1 MDIRHLRYFT
11 AVAEELH
18 FTRAAEKLGI
28 RQPPLSQQI
37 QQLEREIG
45 SPLFHRLS
53 RGVELTAV
61 GVSFLKDAKAILA
74 QIDQAL
80 ASARQVA
87 RGEKGRLRMGLSMSV
102 TAHPWIARLI
112 RDYRAQHPGVQ
123 VTLELNDF
131 GQLTDA
137 VRDGALDVALVR
149 GRTAEIPGLTTYAV
163 VEEKLLAALPLGHR
177 LADAGTL
184 DLAELADED
193 FLIIPRTAGPNIY
206 DIMIAACRKAGF
218 SPRIVQEVPAFPPLL
233 NLVEAG
239 LGVALAPDSMRNMG
253 QEGVRL
259 LDLKGG
265 DDTAPIMLVYRANE
279 GAAAARALVAQARRA
294 AAIHS
299 ATTKA

>member
-11 AVAEELH
+11 TVAEELH

-61 GVSFLKDAKAILA
+61 GAAFLEDAKAILA
-74 QIDQAL
+74 HIDRAV

-87 RGEKGRLRMGLSMSV
+87 RGEKGRLRLGLSMSV
-102 TAHPWIARLI
+102 TAHPWISHLI
-112 RDYRAQHPGVQ
+112 RDYRARNSGVQ

-149 GRTAEIPGLTTYAV
+149 GRTAEVPGLNTYAV
-163 VEEKLLAALPLGHR
+163 VEEKLLAAVPVGHR
-177 LADAGTL
+177 LADADAI
-184 DLAELADED
+184 DLADLADED
-193 FLIIPRTAGPNIY
+193 FLTITRTAGPNIY
-206 DIMIAACRKAGF
+206 DIIIAACREAGF
-218 SPRIVQEVPAFPPLL
+218 SPRIVQEVPAFPPML
-233 NLVEAG
+233 NLVGAG
-239 LGVALAPDSMRNMG
+239 LGVALAPDSMRNMRL
-253 QEGVRL
+253 EGVRL
-259 LDLKGG
+259 LDLRHGQ
-265 DDTAPIMLVYRANE
+265 DTAPIMMVYRANE
-279 GAAAARALVAQARRA
+279 GAAAARALISLARRTA
-294 AAIHS
+294 ATPTPS
-299 ATTKA
+299 ASA